1 MASWPYHHLRKNEVD
16 MAYEFKK
23 HKMIDGKKYGP
34 TAEGWYY
41 QPACYHGKVSKSTN
55 KKALKRIKYE
65 DKSPWI
71 LDKSQQFD
79 VFLEG
84 VKGKFIDNKNMFSV
98 LDNCDVVMGIE
109 GERIALFPVPPKGTV
124 DWHGY
129 PILSKEEKLTDDIMD
144 KFFKA
149 KAIDFTK
156 YSRMLRRDL

>member
-1 MASWPYHHLRKNEVD
+1 
-16 MAYEFKK
+16 MAYVFKK

-34 TAEGWYY
+34 TSNGWYY
-41 QPACYHGKVSKSTN
+41 QPASYHGKVSKLQN
-55 KKALKRIKYE
+55 KKGRRAKESEHE

-71 LDKSQQFD
+71 LNKSQQYD

-84 VKGKFIDNKNMFSV
+84 EKGEFMDGKNMFSV
-98 LDNCDVVMGIE
+98 LDNCNVVMGLD
-109 GERIALFPVPPKGTV
+109 GERIALFPIPPKGTM

-129 PILSKEEKLTDDIMD
+129 PILSKEEKLTNEIMD

-149 KAIDFTK
+149 EAINLTI